1 MHPVE
6 RREGEDRLVLFG
18 LVGLFAMTAFIFAI
32 ALCLSSG
39 GVEG

>member
-6 RREGEDRLVLFG
+6 RSKGEDRLILFG
-18 LVGLFAMTAFIFAI
+18 LVGLFAITAFIFAI
-32 ALCLSSG
+32 ALYLSSG